1 MRGRIPDRLVS
12 MALLATLASW
22 WPGCATEIHLR
33 QSAGVVEGGG
43 GGRLLVR
50 VFENRSD
57 RSRDVSTRRQIV
69 AELSRVEDKA
79 EKLVREE
86 KAPRWSVPDL
96 PPGDYVLRV
105 SRWVDD
111 TGVVQKLPQSQHDEF
126 VIRANETTMADVV
139 LSDPKKAWVRVGI
152 GAAAVVGVGCVMAYQ
167 AMQNWHPLAGLSFH

>member
-1 MRGRIPDRLVS
+1 

-22 WPGCATEIHLR
+22 CAGCATEIHLR

-57 RSRDVSTRRQIV
+57 RSRDVSTGRQIV
-69 AELSRVEDKA
+69 TELYRVEGKA
-79 EKLVREE
+79 EKPVREE

-105 SRWVDD
+105 TTWVDD

-126 VIRANETTMADVV
+126 VIRANETTLADVV
-139 LSDPKKAWVRVGI
+139 LRDPRKAWIGVGI
-152 GAAAVVGVGCVMAYQ
+152 GVGVVVGVAIVNSQ
-167 AMQNWHPLAGLSFH
+167 IRHSFDHMDLGKW